1 MGIFLVAKELGA
13 VEGWR
18 RKMKKEE
25 EEKKEE
31 GEEEEETNFFEKK
44 NPTKGLSVLRIP
56 LWELSLQK
64 KIEGC

>member
-1 MGIFLVAKELGA
+1 
-13 VEGWR
+13 
-18 RKMKKEE
+18 MKKEE